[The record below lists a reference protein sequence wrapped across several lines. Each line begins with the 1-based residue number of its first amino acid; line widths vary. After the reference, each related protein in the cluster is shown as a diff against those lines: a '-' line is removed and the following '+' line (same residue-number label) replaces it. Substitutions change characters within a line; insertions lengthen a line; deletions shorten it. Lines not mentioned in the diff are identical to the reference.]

1 MLRMAKVTCFLSYV
15 GDRHNINTSNI
26 MKNKLY
32 LRGTVTNRR
41 GRIKEGEYGWCTL
54 YTRMNT
60 EFFQPIENHHKKG
73 TKVERRKIE
82 GINQFKL

>member
-1 MLRMAKVTCFLSYV
+1 MLSEVRQAQTKATCFLSYV

-41 GRIKEGEYGWCTL
+41 GRIKEGEYG
-54 YTRMNT
+54 
-60 EFFQPIENHHKKG
+60 
-73 TKVERRKIE
+73 
-82 GINQFKL
+82 